1 MFQAFKEFAMKGNVL
16 DMAVGVI
23 MGAAF
28 GKIVSTFTEGIMM
41 PPIGKLMG
49 SVDFSSK
56 FINLSDTAVVSL
68 ADAKA
73 KGVPVI
79 SYGLLINN
87 LIDFLIVAFVLF
99 LLIQG
104 FNRMKK
110 DAPPAPPPGPTKEQ
124 QLLGEIRDLLAARK
138 GAGA

>member
-1 MFQAFKEFAMKGNVL
+1 MCWK
-16 DMAVGVI
+16 
-23 MGAAF
+23 
-28 GKIVSTFTEGIMM
+28 
-41 PPIGKLMG
+41 
-49 SVDFSSK
+49 
-56 FINLSDTAVVSL
+56 
-68 ADAKA
+68 
-73 KGVPVI
+73 VPVI

-87 LIDFLIVAFVLF
+87 VIDFLIVAFALF

-110 DAPPAPPPGPTKEQ
+110 DAPPPPPPGPTKEQ